1 MQIIFSSKY
10 QMNPRELLRRCGY
23 GELVKTKKNSD
34 TRTSP
39 VSKTS
44 GPISLRDKLQSAQGD
59 TSYIRRMTNGEFP
72 RFHVYVDVRSGG
84 FQVNLHLDQKAP
96 TYGDHTAHSGEY
108 DGQIVE
114 MEGKR
119 IKEIIDSLEV

>member
-23 GELVKTKKNSD
+23 GELVKAKKSSN

-44 GPISLRDKLQSAQGD
+44 GPISLRDKMQSEQGE

-72 RFHVYVDVRSGG
+72 RFHVYADTKSAG

-96 TYGDHTAHSGEY
+96 TYGEHTAHSGEY

-119 IKEIIDSLEV
+119 IKEIIGSLEL